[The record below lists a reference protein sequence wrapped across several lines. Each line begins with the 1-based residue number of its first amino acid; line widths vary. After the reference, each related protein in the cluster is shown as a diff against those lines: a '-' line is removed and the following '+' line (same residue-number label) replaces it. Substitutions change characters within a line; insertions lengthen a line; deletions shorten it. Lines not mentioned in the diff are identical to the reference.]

1 MHLKNIL
8 RRLVGRQSPPS
19 TDGHGHPGGLE
30 TGQLL
35 SRLLP
40 YQHEESGSYLEQD
53 WARFDSALNR
63 ELCAAL
69 LEIYAA
75 GKPANDR
82 NRHEAS
88 LLHIGCGAGSLFR
101 AVDHFTA
108 HSIRWR
114 FVGTDPDW
122 RALGYVQARFPDAK
136 LIAADDLGVEQ
147 RALAGGLKVDV
158 CVVDAKLYALSP
170 DAARARINLIAQ
182 VAGTVVIAH
191 QIDNAGGVVEYDYN
205 GAGQMTDLWDQNKS
219 HTQWS
224 YTTEGQL
231 ETGNTL
237 RSVKVLIYFMKSRS
251 SSLHLSRVKSCA
263 WES

>member
-136 LIAADDLGVEQ
+136 LIAAKNQILQSHIQKLINWNDTNGWPEVATLVP
-147 RALAGGLKVDV
+147 RLVD
-158 CVVDAKLYALSP
+158 KL
-170 DAARARINLIAQ
+170 
-182 VAGTVVIAH
+182 
-191 QIDNAGGVVEYDYN
+191 
-205 GAGQMTDLWDQNKS
+205 
-219 HTQWS
+219 
-224 YTTEGQL
+224 
-231 ETGNTL
+231 
-237 RSVKVLIYFMKSRS
+237 KSRNYS
-251 SSLHLSRVKSCA
+251 NLAVCSAVMPDENHMSVAPALTSRGLRFVN
-263 WES
+263 ESWSPL